1 MGFFDIFKRRP
12 KPTPSAPTVPQVGV
26 DAEIEDLAAY
36 IKRYG
41 VPPLGNSGLSRTAFD
56 AVSNWMSGQGGI
68 NDPAMASAYLFAATI
83 DWQTISNMCRAS
95 WLSRKIVWKKPKDTM
110 RPGYTMI
117 FEGMGDKRKGDTET
131 AGDILRRNITR
142 RWDADNKLIEAQ
154 AWGRQ
159 FGGSIIVVDIKGQLL
174 DQPLPIKDGTVD
186 YSSIGKGSLNSL
198 RVWDRWRANH
208 DGELDDNND
217 SPNRGKPMFHVLSAD
232 GGLTGQR
239 VHWTRVLRFD
249 GDQVDWWT
257 WRANACWHD
266 SVLQVLVDSLKQYD
280 TLTGAVS
287 SLVPKARQDIV
298 YAKKAAEY
306 ASTAEGRQKMAARYS
321 AAQRLASTNNVRV
334 YDKDTEEVVQQ
345 TFNFAGLDNIWQKSM
360 MEIGG
365 GGGYPSSVLFDNQ
378 PAGMRGGQ
386 AGEASLTNYYD
397 DLAADRNSYLKPR
410 QLTLYEIIARDTFG
424 EVPPGFS
431 IDYAPFQ
438 TATELERSTINLN
451 RANAD
456 HIRIQDKV
464 ATPRMVAAQNKED
477 SVYTVA
483 TQEDVDKAPDE
494 YPTVPAPGV
503 PGPSGATKPGKEKP
517 ANGNEDPDAETV
529 TPSEESKIEKEEAA

>member
-1 MGFFDIFKRRP
+1 MGFFNFFKRRHTL
-12 KPTPSAPTVPQVGV
+12 KADAAPQVPQWRV
-26 DAEIEDLAAY
+26 DAEIEDIASY

-41 VPPLGNSGLSRTAFD
+41 VPPLENGPLSKNAFD

-95 WLSRKIVWKKPKDTM
+95 WLARKIVWKKARDKM
-110 RPGYTMI
+110 RPGYTLV

-131 AGDILRRNITR
+131 AGDILRRNIAR
-142 RWDADNKLIEAQ
+142 RWDADNKIVEAD

-159 FGGSIIVVDIKGQLL
+159 FGGSIFVVDIKGQLL
-174 DQPLPIKDGTVD
+174 DQPLPVKNGMVD
-186 YSSIGKGSLNSL
+186 YSSIGKDSLNSL

-239 VHWTRVLRFD
+239 VHWTRCIQFD
-249 GDQVDWWT
+249 GDIVDWWT

-287 SLVPKARQDIV
+287 SLVPKARQDVV
-298 YAKKAAEY
+298 YAKDAAKN
-306 ASTAEGRQKMAARYS
+306 AATAEGRQKMSNRYS
-321 AAQRLASTNNVRV
+321 AAARLASTNNVRV
-334 YDKDTEEVVQQ
+334 YDMDAERVEQQ
-345 TFNFAGLDNIWQKSM
+345 TFNFGGLDNIWQKSM

-378 PAGMRGGQ
+378 PSGLRGGQ
-386 AGEASLTNYYD
+386 GGEASLTNYYD
-397 DLAADRNSYLKPR
+397 DLAAERSSYLKLR
-410 QLTLYEIIARDTFG
+410 QLLLYEIIARDAFG
-424 EVPPGFS
+424 EVPQGFS
-431 IDYAPFQ
+431 IEYAPFQ
-438 TATELERSTINLN
+438 TATEYERSQINLN

-464 ATPRMVAAQNKED
+464 VSPRDVASQNKED
-477 SVYTVA
+477 SVYTVV
-483 TQEDVDKAPDE
+483 TQESVNKVPEDAPAA
-494 YPTVPAPGV
+494 PASAIPGAPAP
-503 PGPSGATKPGKEKP
+503 AEKETKPAKGKAEGQPGENPQEK
-517 ANGNEDPDAETV
+517 N
-529 TPSEESKIEKEEAA
+529 AA